1 MQENEIQLIFMGGI
15 LYQYSIKDL
24 QLKDFS
30 CLMESSISIFDL
42 LRKSSF
48 YNLHYHPN
56 LLHIFCIIVVQ
67 IKNVIHL
74 NPFKIA
80 SQNQNIHRVKFV
92 NFISPII
99 WNFLSCSERHDLLE
113 RKNCLPSFY
122 SLCNIH
128 KLAIALLLFSICKR
142 GKCLILYMWY

>member
-1 MQENEIQLIFMGGI
+1 MMMIMITMMQENEIQLIFMGGI

-99 WNFLSCSERHDLLE
+99 
-113 RKNCLPSFY
+113 
-122 SLCNIH
+122 
-128 KLAIALLLFSICKR
+128 
-142 GKCLILYMWY
+142 